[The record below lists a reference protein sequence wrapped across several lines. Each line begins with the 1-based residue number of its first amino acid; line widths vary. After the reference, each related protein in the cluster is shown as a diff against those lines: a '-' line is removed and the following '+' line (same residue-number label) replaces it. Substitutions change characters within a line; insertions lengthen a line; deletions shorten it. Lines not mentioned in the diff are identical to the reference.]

1 MGASA
6 ETSAAL
12 GSRGLPPHPGGA
24 RAADSA
30 RPPRADESGE
40 GAGGGGCGRAE
51 VGGGGGLGAG
61 GAPLAVPAAGRRAA
75 GRSHRAHGVRALLPS
90 VVTGRGAPGSGQGLA
105 AAQDKRLTEAER
117 RKVFSSAQIPT
128 EEIPAEPHD
137 PVAGRGVWGRR
148 VGCPA
153 GFQERG
159 HAIATWVPASLPLPT
174 TGRNSPGPAAPT
186 LAASLLFED
195 ADKIQP
201 PPPDSQPPGG
211 VPRPQSCT
219 CSAGIIADKN
229 LSLGTKYPL
238 SGVLLPAGS
247 PDGGKGHTHQP
258 GAPLTGTPGF
268 GARVPPAP
276 GPVGKPRLIPG
287 FPGADAGGLSLH
299 APQTLSYLTLPG
311 LVGVPLAGCAGAA
324 RAEPDPASTINT
336 ALERPPD
343 LAPKKRSTRIA
354 RSWSWAGQ
362 TRANRIFESFGE
374 QCLGSTLNVT
384 AKEEY
389 GLILVTLKHPV
400 SGDCPL
406 FTEKKV
412 I

>member
-1 MGASA
+1 MSQA
-6 ETSAAL
+6 
-12 GSRGLPPHPGGA
+12 RG
-24 RAADSA
+24 RAAGA
-30 RPPRADESGE
+30 
-40 GAGGGGCGRAE
+40 AGGPKW
-51 VGGGGGLGAG
+51 VGAAASGLGARRWPCPPRVAG
-61 GAPLAVPAAGRRAA
+61 PPAAAIGRTASERSCPRWSPGAGRRAA
-75 GRSHRAHGVRALLPS
+75 DRDSQPHKTKDSRRLRGEKFSAVLRSPLKRSPPNLTIQSQEEASG
-90 VVTGRGAPGSGQGLA
+90 GGA
-105 AAQDKRLTEAER
+105 
-117 RKVFSSAQIPT
+117 
-128 EEIPAEPHD
+128 
-137 PVAGRGVWGRR
+137 
-148 VGCPA
+148 
-153 GFQERG
+153 
-159 HAIATWVPASLPLPT
+159 
-174 TGRNSPGPAAPT
+174 NSPGPAAPT
-186 LAASLLFED
+186 LAASLLLED

-238 SGVLLPAGS
+238 SGALLPAGS

-276 GPVGKPRLIPG
+276 GPVGKPWLIPG

-299 APQTLSYLTLPG
+299 APRTLSYLTLPG

-324 RAEPDPASTINT
+324 RAEPDPGSTINA

-343 LAPKKRSTRIA
+343 LARQKRSTRIA
-354 RSWSWAGQ
+354 LSWSWAGR